1 LEEKLK
7 RQKEEAEKKTKRN
20 ERGDEEKKGSKYKS
34 R

>member
-7 RQKEEAEKKTKRN
+7 RQKEEAEKTKRN